1 MGEPNFAKMTSMHF
15 YGWKNGLK
23 TGQYYL
29 RSKPSRDAIKFT
41 VDVEQLLS
49 ATDQGNP
56 DEIIKCLNLDS
67 TKIIKNDTAPKKRL
81 DRLFS
86 TKNAEGEIDQLLDE
100 EDEDRRQILD
110 QIIASKQAQEIEEVN
125 FECLNCGS

>member
-1 MGEPNFAKMTSMHF
+1 MGEPNYSKMTSMHF

-41 VDVEQLLS
+41 VDIEQLLN
-49 ATDQGNP
+49 ATDNGNSV
-56 DEIIKCLNLDS
+56 DILKCLTVDNEKVLANNE
-67 TKIIKNDTAPKKRL
+67 TPIKRV

-86 TKNAEGEIDQLLDE
+86 TNGYDVDENGQETGEPMS
-100 EDEDRRQILD
+100 LD
-110 QIIASKQAQEIEEVN
+110 QIIASQASRTQEIEEVD